1 MRSVGPT
8 RKVAKGGE
16 SGWEAGGV
24 SRARS
29 AAGGGPGARVAA
41 PSGPGAGGA
50 MRRVTLFLN
59 GSPRNGKVSG
69 GGGGATWGRTPRSPT
84 GPGSPAT
91 GAPRRRCHLSGGP
104 RSPPTFPRRPPVL
117 IRAE

>member
-41 PSGPGAGGA
+41 PSGPGAGGV

-69 GGGGATWGRTPRSPT
+69 GEGATRGLPP
-84 GPGSPAT
+84 
-91 GAPRRRCHLSGGP
+91 
-104 RSPPTFPRRPPVL
+104 SPPAPDNPGHLGHRSSQAPLSPEQ
-117 IRAE
+117 RAEVPSHLPAAPSCPFPC

>member
-29 AAGGGPGARVAA
+29 AAGGGPEARVAA

-69 GGGGATWGRTPRSPT
+69 DRGATRGPLQFPT
-84 GPGSPAT
+84 VPGSPAT

-104 RSPPTFPRRPPVL
+104 RSPSTFLRHRPAL
-117 IRAE
+117 TRAE

>member
-69 GGGGATWGRTPRSPT
+69 GGGGGGARPGDGPLSPRQV
-84 GPGSPAT
+84 PA
-91 GAPRRRCHLSGGP
+91 A
-104 RSPPTFPRRPPVL
+104 RPPELRGAAVT
-117 IRAE
+117 

>member
-1 MRSVGPT
+1 MKSVGPT

-69 GGGGATWGRTPRSPT
+69 SGGSRPGDPRSLRQ
-84 GPGSPAT
+84 PGA
-91 GAPRRRCHLSGGP
+91 A
-104 RSPPTFPRRPPVL
+104 RPPELRGAAVT
-117 IRAE
+117 

>member
-69 GGGGATWGRTPRSPT
+69 SGGATRGPPQPPTARGSSAGR
-84 GPGSPAT
+84 
-91 GAPRRRCHLSGGP
+91 APRRHCHLSSWP
-104 RSPPTFPRRPPVL
+104 RSPPTFPQRLPVL
-117 IRAE
+117 IGAE